1 MKMGTPAPKQN
12 ETLATSWPL
21 GCLTAMVK
29 WSRLASHTPTQKVK
43 PGGEASEFPVLENE
57 EGNQAIY
64 WNPPPFP
71 GPSPQPFLESLQCAG
86 CSPGGWGCRES
97 LLPLER
103 DSVPLLARQD
113 MTRLPKP
120 RRSSPKGCLLS
131 NLLHPHWLSP
141 SCGLPSQVPP
151 QRFAAPNLPPPIGEH
166 KKAPGTAPAPVP
178 VPQFPHLVG
187 PRDFPMGGGLL
198 QVVL

>member
-120 RRSSPKGCLLS
+120 RRSSPKGWCPHESFTQPWWPAGLGLMS
-131 NLLHPHWLSP
+131 TASPHQLHPLSP
-141 SCGLPSQVPP
+141 SCHHQDTGMMLLCTLGHPW
-151 QRFAAPNLPPPIGEH
+151 PPPS
-166 KKAPGTAPAPVP
+166 
-178 VPQFPHLVG
+178 LW
-187 PRDFPMGGGLL
+187 D
-198 QVVL
+198 

>member
-141 SCGLPSQVPP
+141 SCGLPSQQHPSCDS
-151 QRFAAPNLPPPIGEH
+151 AHCHHPNLSWTPEPTPSSQFF
-166 KKAPGTAPAPVP
+166 PGSPWWDTALC
-178 VPQFPHLVG
+178 PHRILG
-187 PRDFPMGGGLL
+187 
-198 QVVL
+198 